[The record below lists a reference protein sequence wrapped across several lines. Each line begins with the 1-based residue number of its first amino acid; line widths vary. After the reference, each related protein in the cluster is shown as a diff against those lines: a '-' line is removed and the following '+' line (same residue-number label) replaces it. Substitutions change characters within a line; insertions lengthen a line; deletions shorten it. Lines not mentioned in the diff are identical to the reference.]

1 MKPKGVKPEG
11 MKPAR
16 EQLLATMQRL
26 LQCGLNRG
34 TSGNASVRVEGGL
47 LMTPSGMD
55 VEDMLA
61 SDMVF
66 MNMEGEWGGE
76 RKPSSEWHF
85 HLSIL
90 KQRPEIGAV
99 IHTHSMF
106 ATTLACLRKDV
117 PPFHYMIAVTGGN
130 TIRCA
135 PYALFGT
142 EAFSESALK
151 ALEGCRACLLANHGM
166 IALGEDLKQAFDIVV
181 EVEALCEQYLRA
193 LQVGEPVLL
202 SPQEMAAVFEQFRG
216 YGKWAVDAE

>member
-1 MKPKGVKPEG
+1 MKTR
-11 MKPAR
+11 R

-47 LMTPSGMD
+47 LITPSGMD
-55 VEDMLA
+55 MEDMLA

-142 EAFSESALK
+142 EALSESALK

-166 IALGEDLKQAFDIVV
+166 IALGEDLKQTFDIAV

>member
-1 MKPKGVKPEG
+1 MKPKGVKSVG

-66 MNMEGEWGGE
+66 MNMEGEWEGE

-90 KQRPEIGAV
+90 KQRSEIGAV

-117 PPFHYMIAVTGGN
+117 PPFHYMIAITGGN

-151 ALEGCRACLLANHGM
+151 ALEGRRACLLANHGM
-166 IALGEDLKQAFDIVV
+166 IALGKDLKQAFDIAV